1 MEDNQEYG
9 NRERFMIPQR
19 YIEEWRAIAPWTTD
33 AQVEQDLV
41 IARAIVEMYSDDLL
55 KKSLAFRGGT
65 ALHKLYLTPQIRYSE
80 DIDLV
85 QINSELINP
94 ILKRMREKLSFLGT
108 KRTVKQHIHNNTVIY
123 RFDSEMQPIVSMRLK
138 IEINTREHLNI
149 FGLKEIPYEVNSS
162 WFSGQCHITG
172 YEIEELLGTKLKAL
186 YQRKKGRDLFDLY
199 WALTHSD
206 IDVEKVIH
214 CYKIHME
221 HAVDKPPTQKQFLA
235 NMSEK
240 MTDRDFMED
249 IRLVLTQGVEYDNE
263 VAWELVRKELVEK
276 I

>member
-1 MEDNQEYG
+1 
-9 NRERFMIPQR
+9 MIPQR
-19 YIEEWRAIAPWTTD
+19 YIEEWRAVAPWTTD

-41 IARAIVEMYSDDLL
+41 MARAIVEMYSDDLL

-65 ALHKLYLTPQIRYSE
+65 ALHKLYMTPQIRYSE

-85 QINSELINP
+85 QINSEPINP
-94 ILKRMREKLSFLGT
+94 ILKRMREKLTFLGT

-123 RFDSEMQPIVSMRLK
+123 RFDSEMQPIVNMRLK

-149 FGLKEIPYEVNSS
+149 LGLKEIPYTVKNS
-162 WFSGQCHITG
+162 WFSDQCHITG
-172 YEIEELLGTKLKAL
+172 YETEELLGTKLKAL

-199 WALTHSD
+199 RALTHLD
-206 IDVEKVIH
+206 IDVDKVIH
-214 CYKIHME
+214 CYKIHMK
-221 HAVDKPPTQKQFLA
+221 HAVDKPPTRKQFLA

-240 MTDRDFMED
+240 MTDRDFLED
-249 IRLVLTQGVEYDNE
+249 IRLVLMRGVEYDDE
-263 VAWELVRKELVEK
+263 KAWELVRKELVEK